1 MNTLSVLSSQY
12 IMLLS
17 VVAVIELFV
26 CSVAKLEN
34 LGLKIIQAKLK
45 ICDLPLLFSF

>member
-1 MNTLSVLSSQY
+1 
-12 IMLLS
+12 MLLS
-17 VVAVIELFV
+17 VVVVIDLFV

-45 ICDLPLLFSF
+45 ICDLPLFFFLFNFFLIAHF